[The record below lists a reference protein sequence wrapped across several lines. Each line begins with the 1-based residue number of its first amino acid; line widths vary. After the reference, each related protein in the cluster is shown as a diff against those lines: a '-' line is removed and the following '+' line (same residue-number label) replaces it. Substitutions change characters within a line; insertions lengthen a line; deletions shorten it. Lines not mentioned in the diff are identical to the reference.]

1 LRASTPEQQA
11 FIGNQA
17 GGRVFLFLAADDFEN
32 IVRDVRSEPF
42 RLRRRRSVES
52 ASPSFGGR
60 LASRNKRFRW
70 SDRQLRSE

>member
-32 IVRDVRSEPF
+32 IVRDVR
-42 RLRRRRSVES
+42 
-52 ASPSFGGR
+52 
-60 LASRNKRFRW
+60 ASRLGSGGAALSKAPRHLLA
-70 SDRQLRSE
+70 DG